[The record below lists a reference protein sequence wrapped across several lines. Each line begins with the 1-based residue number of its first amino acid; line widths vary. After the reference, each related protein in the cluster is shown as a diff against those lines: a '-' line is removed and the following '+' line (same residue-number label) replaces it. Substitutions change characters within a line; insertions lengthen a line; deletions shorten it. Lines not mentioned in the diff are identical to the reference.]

1 MVRYVKPVRWEL
13 GLPRPKGLLGAPR
26 LVLYS
31 PAVSCSDRLGILG
44 LCKDCKDWM
53 GIASLFGCGRGREGG
68 VGAETCRNYWDF
80 GSCEPGGVPP
90 LSGLGLECVGL
101 VAG

>member
-1 MVRYVKPVRWEL
+1 MKPVWWEL
-13 GLPRPKGLLGAPR
+13 GLPRLKGLLR

-31 PAVSCSDRLGILG
+31 PDVSCSDRGVILG
-44 LCKDCKDWM
+44 LSKDCKDCM
-53 GIASLFGCGRGREGG
+53 GIASVFGCGRGRGG
-68 VGAETCRNYWDF
+68 SVGEETCRNYWDF

>member
-44 LCKDCKDWM
+44 LCEDCKDWM
-53 GIASLFGCGRGREGG
+53 GIASLFGCGRGRGG
-68 VGAETCRNYWDF
+68 KEASARRRVGITGIAGPVNR
-80 GSCEPGGVPP
+80 
-90 LSGLGLECVGL
+90 
-101 VAG
+101 VAYRL